1 LKYLNVFDNP
11 GTLAGRD
18 YCTAIGRES
27 HFLDLQDSPEKLV
40 LLENLALRQQLAVLN
55 RSAKRPVPSINSS
68 ALKYL
73 SFSDTTKPHEFFD
86 HTGTPMEVLGNTL
99 LASTYDL
106 SGMRE
111 RTWAIGTP
119 KLAPPRKG
127 SR

>member
-1 LKYLNVFDNP
+1 VKYLNIFDNP
-11 GTLAGRD
+11 GTLASRD
-18 YCTAIGRES
+18 YCTTIGRES

-40 LLENLALRQQLAVLN
+40 RENLALRQQLAVLN

-68 ALKYL
+68 ALKCL
-73 SFSDTTKPHEFFD
+73 GFSDTTEPHEFFD
-86 HTGTPMEVLGNTL
+86 HTGTPVEVLGNTL